1 MANNSEAKPVVMIP
15 AFGAITV
22 PGAHADPPAKERPLA
37 AAAGAR
43 PWENLPPV
51 VSTTSPPQK
60 WLGTKK

>member
-1 MANNSEAKPVVMIP
+1 MADINDAKPVVMIP

-37 AAAGAR
+37 AAADAR